1 MAAAARL
8 GPSHR
13 RGGAPLATRRR
24 SKGQDSPAKAPLAGV
39 EEGAPSP
46 PSGAGAG
53 GGGAFSGGASASAA
67 PPLNAPP
74 TLTDVCGTPEYFAPE
89 RPLV

>member
-1 MAAAARL
+1 MAPAARL

-13 RGGAPLATRRR
+13 RGGAPLATCRR
-24 SKGQDSPAKAPLAGV
+24 SKGQDSPAKAPLAGI

-46 PSGAGAG
+46 PDGAGAG
-53 GGGAFSGGASASAA
+53 GGGAFSGGAALADA
-67 PPLNAPP
+67 PPI
-74 TLTDVCGTPEYFAPE
+74 LTDVCGTPEYFAPE